1 MHAAGLPRSALK
13 SLFAATFVACCLLPV
28 ACYLSLSLPPII
40 AGFEVNQFGLLN
52 TALFYLAALLA
63 VALRGT

>member
-1 MHAAGLPRSALK
+1 MHAAGLPRSALR
-13 SLFAATFVACCLLPV
+13 SLFAAIFD

-52 TALFYLAALLA
+52 TALAI
-63 VALRGT
+63 VACAPLDITLVAQP